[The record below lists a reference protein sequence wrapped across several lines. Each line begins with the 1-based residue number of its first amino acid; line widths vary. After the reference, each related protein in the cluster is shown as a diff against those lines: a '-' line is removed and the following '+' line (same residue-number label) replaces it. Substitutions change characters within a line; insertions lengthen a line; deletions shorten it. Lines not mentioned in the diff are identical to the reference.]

1 MEFFL
6 KKSFGPCLLGPNYFC
21 KMPKIC
27 HQKNHSKNFYFYF
40 PELGVMGKDE
50 KIGAFQK
57 IQHLFQKWNAHWS
70 RHSVF

>member
-1 MEFFL
+1 
-6 KKSFGPCLLGPNYFC
+6 
-21 KMPKIC
+21 MPKIC
-27 HQKNHSKNFYFYF
+27 HQTNHSKNFYFYF